1 MVDPIAREVEE
12 TEQREAQRE
21 SALAQR
27 SDEQRRLRGEIEL
40 QVRREMR
47 GEVEARVNSE
57 LAKHL
62 RALEDGKKEFVPP
75 HNLQAER
82 ELLGS
87 LILSDDEHDGTFA
100 LVAPIVSAHDFH
112 HVAHGSIYAA
122 YGACFAR
129 RGPGEQVDVVQLS
142 EELRARKRLNACGG
156 LDYLASLAEAAW
168 STHNAEQHARVVA
181 DCAQRRRVIA
191 AARETI
197 ERAARGGQSWTGDVS
212 RTIAAAL
219 ESRADSVPLLTLRE
233 RAGYVAERMTTR
245 RGASPRE
252 RGLPTGLAALDKLT
266 PGGLLPG
273 QLIVLAG
280 RPGLGKTSLF
290 LQLALAAAASGK
302 GCALL
307 FSLEMETDELVERAL
322 CARALVD
329 SARAADGVLSEGDVA
344 AILEAVPQLEQLPV
358 LFDPRSRLRMAD
370 VRARVLSVLAREPVA
385 FVGLDYLQL
394 LEEDGD
400 AESREEAIARAT
412 RECKLLAKEAGV
424 PFALLS
430 QFNRANERDKRAP
443 RISDLRGS
451 GAIEQD
457 ADKVWMI
464 HSEADD
470 SDAEPEVEI
479 IVGKQRK
486 GPKGPARVRF
496 VRALTVFRD
505 VAASAAD
512 EWNERTVE

>member
-1 MVDPIAREVEE
+1 MVERAIA
-12 TEQREAQRE
+12 TQDA
-21 SALAQR
+21 
-27 SDEQRRLRGEIEL
+27 
-40 QVRREMR
+40 RREPH
-47 GEVEARVNSE
+47 EAE
-57 LAKHL
+57 AE
-62 RALEDGKKEFVPP
+62 RALLGAVLLGEQWGESVLPVVAAIVREPDFYHPAHAVIWGAINAIAARAAAASV
-75 HNLQAER
+75 NGAQAE
-82 ELLGS
+82 
-87 LILSDDEHDGTFA
+87 
-100 LVAPIVSAHDFH
+100 PIDAVTVCA
-112 HVAHGSIYAA
+112 
-122 YGACFAR
+122 
-129 RGPGEQVDVVQLS
+129 
-142 EELRARKRLNACGG
+142 ELRERGRLNAVGG
-156 LDYLASLAEAAW
+156 MQYVNALFDAATGPSSW
-168 STHNAEQHARVVA
+168 ERHARIVA

-191 AARETI
+191 AARESI
-197 ERAARGGQSWTGDVS
+197 ERATRGGQSWAGDVS
-212 RTIAAAL
+212 AKLGAAL
-219 ESRADSVPLLTLRE
+219 ESRADSVPLLSLRE

-245 RGASPRE
+245 RGATAAD
-252 RGLPTGLAALDKLT
+252 RGLSTGLRALDAMT

-280 RPGLGKTSLF
+280 RPGLGKTSLL

-307 FSLEMETDELVERAL
+307 FSLEMEADELVERAL

-329 SARAADGVLSEGDVA
+329 SGRAADGALSEEDA
-344 AILEAVPQLEQLPV
+344 RSILEAVPQLERLPV

-370 VRARVLSVLAREPVA
+370 VRARVLSVRARQPIA

-400 AESREEAIARAT
+400 AESREEAISRAT

-430 QFNRANERDKRAP
+430 QFNRANEKDKRPP

-464 HSEADD
+464 HTEAE
-470 SDAEPEVEI
+470 DAAPEPEVDI

-486 GPKGPARVRF
+486 GPKGPARVCF

-505 VAASAAD
+505 LAASAAD
-512 EWNERTVE
+512 EWIADEGTVV

>member
-1 MVDPIAREVEE
+1 MVERAIATQGARREPHEE
-12 TEQREAQRE
+12 EAERALLGAVLLGEQWGESVLHGCAAIVREADFYHP
-21 SALAQR
+21 AHAAIWGAINAIAA
-27 SDEQRRLRGEIEL
+27 RG
-40 QVRREMR
+40 
-47 GEVEARVNSE
+47 A
-57 LAKHL
+57 
-62 RALEDGKKEFVPP
+62 
-75 HNLQAER
+75 QAE
-82 ELLGS
+82 
-87 LILSDDEHDGTFA
+87 
-100 LVAPIVSAHDFH
+100 PIDAVTVCA
-112 HVAHGSIYAA
+112 
-122 YGACFAR
+122 
-129 RGPGEQVDVVQLS
+129 
-142 EELRARKRLNACGG
+142 ELRERGRLNAAGG
-156 LDYLASLAEAAW
+156 MQAVGALVDAATGPSSW
-168 STHNAEQHARVVA
+168 ERHARIVA

-191 AARETI
+191 AAREAI
-197 ERAARGGQSWTGDVS
+197 ERATRGGQSWAGDVS
-212 RTIAAAL
+212 ARLGAAL
-219 ESRADSVPLLTLRE
+219 DSRADSVPLLSLRE

-245 RGASPRE
+245 RGATAAD
-252 RGLPTGLAALDKLT
+252 RGLLTGLRALDAMT

-273 QLIVLAG
+273 QLVVLAG

-329 SARAADGVLSEGDVA
+329 SARAADGALSEADA
-344 AILEAVPQLEQLPV
+344 RAILEAVPQLERLPV

-370 VRARVLSVLAREPVA
+370 VRARVLSVRARQPIA

-400 AESREEAIARAT
+400 AESREEAISRAT

-430 QFNRANERDKRAP
+430 QFNRSNEKDKRPP

-464 HSEADD
+464 HTEA
-470 SDAEPEVEI
+470 SDEEPEPEVQI

-486 GPKGPARVRF
+486 GPKGPARVCF

-505 VAASAAD
+505 LAADAAD
-512 EWNERTVE
+512 EWAEEGSES

>member
-1 MVDPIAREVEE
+1 MVERAIA
-12 TEQREAQRE
+12 TQDA
-21 SALAQR
+21 
-27 SDEQRRLRGEIEL
+27 
-40 QVRREMR
+40 RREPH
-47 GEVEARVNSE
+47 E
-57 LAKHL
+57 LDAE
-62 RALEDGKKEFVPP
+62 RALLG
-75 HNLQAER
+75 AI
-82 ELLGS
+82 LLGEQWS
-87 LILSDDEHDGTFA
+87 EPVLPVVAAIVRDADFYHPAHAVIFA
-100 LVAPIVSAHDFH
+100 SIVAVSGRA
-112 HVAHGSIYAA
+112 GS
-122 YGACFAR
+122 
-129 RGPGEQVDVVQLS
+129 GEQLDAVSVCA
-142 EELRARKRLNACGG
+142 ELRTRGRLNAVGG
-156 LDYLASLAEAAW
+156 MAYVNDLFNAVTGPSSAE
-168 STHNAEQHARVVA
+168 HHARIVA

-212 RTIAAAL
+212 RTIATAL

-245 RGASPRE
+245 RGAGPRE

-344 AILEAVPQLEQLPV
+344 AILEAVPQLERLPV
-358 LFDPRSRLRMAD
+358 LFDPRSRLRMTD
-370 VRARVLSVLAREPVA
+370 VRARVLSVLARESIA
-385 FVGLDYLQL
+385 FVGIDYLQL

-424 PFALLS
+424 PFVLLS
-430 QFNRANERDKRAP
+430 QFNRANEKDKRPP

-505 VAASAAD
+505 AAASAAS
-512 EWNERTVE
+512 EWNEGTVE